1 MKYWSTDN
9 CCLTRVDHP
18 LSPIKHQF
26 SKLICKSCLCVYRQT
41 YFCQSVSIAPFTD
54 VFIGLI
60 TCTSSNSLLSPLQFS
75 SSLLSSLIL
84 ISSIISSSSSS
95 SIFNGLFE
103 QNSGARSSFWA
114 LKLLISYVSALQG
127 SSSSVT
133 AALCWSFDMLAFE
146 KQFMTVSWMYVT
158 FPS

>member
-1 MKYWSTDN
+1 MVNRQLLSHTSWPSSLSNKAPILQVNLQILSL
-9 CCLTRVDHP
+9 CLSSNIF
-18 LSPIKHQF
+18 LSK
-26 SKLICKSCLCVYRQT
+26 CVYCT
-41 YFCQSVSIAPFTD
+41 IHWCFHWLNHLHFIKFIIVTTT
-54 VFIGLI
+54 VFIILAIIIDSNFINYLI
-60 TCTSSNSLLSPLQFS
+60 
-75 SSLLSSLIL
+75 
-84 ISSIISSSSSS
+84 SSS

-133 AALCWSFDMLAFE
+133 TALCWSFDMLAFE